1 MMMKKM
7 IFLCVITF
15 LFFLSTRP
23 AKASIIAID
32 KNGNITWKILAYESP
47 LALEVPKQNL
57 EVKNVTNTD
66 SSNREISLTKE
77 DGKVSLKVG
86 ENDTLDVT
94 NMGDSLVEIEER
106 GDIKKIEIGIKGDK
120 FSIKEGEILAL
131 SSYPINIDPI
141 ENRLSV
147 VTSSGK
153 KYLGIFPYE
162 AAQVALRSKYINKI
176 NQKTFDITEENRD
189 ISYLITGDRVINLF
203 NIIKINIPVTTKISA
218 STGEILSVEQPVW
231 LKVLG
236 FMFS

>member
-57 EVKNVTNTD
+57 EVKNVTSTN
-66 SSNREISLTKE
+66 SSNREISLSKE

-86 ENDTLDVT
+86 DSDTLDVT

-106 GDIKKIEIGIKGDK
+106 GDTKKIEIGIKGDK
-120 FSIKEGEILAL
+120 FSIKEGDILAL
-131 SSYPINIDPI
+131 SAYPINIDPV

-162 AAQVALRSKYINKI
+162 AAQVALRSKYISKI
-176 NQKTFDITEENRD
+176 NQKTFDITEENKD
-189 ISYLITGDRVINLF
+189 VSYLIAGDRVINLF
-203 NIIKINIPVTTKISA
+203 NLIKINIPVTTKISA
-218 STGEILSVEQPVW
+218 STGEILSVEKPMW

>member
-7 IFLCVITF
+7 IFFGVF
-15 LFFLSTRP
+15 LLSFFFLATP
-23 AKASIIAID
+23 AKASIISID
-32 KNGNITWKILAYESP
+32 KNGNIIWKILAYESP
-47 LALEVPKQNL
+47 LALEIPKQNL

-66 SSNREISLTKE
+66 SFNREISLTKE

-106 GDIKKIEIGIKGDK
+106 GDTKKIEIGIKGDK
-120 FSIKEGEILAL
+120 FSIKEGDILAL
-131 SSYPINIDPI
+131 SSYPINIDPV

-147 VTSSGK
+147 VTPSGK

-176 NQKTFDITEENRD
+176 NQKTFDITEEERD
-189 ISYLITGDRVINLF
+189 VSYLIAGDRVINLF
-203 NIIKINIPVTTKISA
+203 NLIKINIPVTTKVSA
-218 STGEILSVEQPVW
+218 STGEILSVEQPMW

>member
-77 DGKVSLKVG
+77 DGKERLKVG

-147 VTSSGK
+147 VTPSGK

-189 ISYLITGDRVINLF
+189 VSYLITGDRVINLF

-218 STGEILSVEQPVW
+218 STGEILSVEQPMW